1 MTQLTEPIGFRD
13 YLKRS
18 PEERELCGLS
28 LLRLNE
34 DYFQERFMETGA
46 RALLYAG
53 SEEIKTYDSWEELLS
68 DWSRAELRILNQGK
82 VPYRIFQQI
91 IVTEEDLIC

>member
-1 MTQLTEPIGFRD
+1 MIQLTEPIGFRD

-18 PEERELCGLS
+18 PEERELCGFS
-28 LLRLNE
+28 LLNLNK

-53 SEEIKTYDSWEELLS
+53 SEEIGTYDSWEELLN
-68 DWSRAELRILNQGK
+68 DWSRAELRILNEGK
-82 VPYRIFQQI
+82 VPYRVFQQI
-91 IVTEEDLIC
+91 IVTKESLVC